1 MPTEYCEHCGNNYN
15 WKWEEAF
22 KKFGFNDGDTVV
34 HTDDVVQFLTESGYT
49 VASEPW
55 GLHNEIIMSIIN
67 TDGDQMIPEGT
78 ALGYDDPRTYLP
90 KAIVELLDQG
100 FPE

>member
-22 KKFGFNDGDTVV
+22 DKFGFNDGYSEI
-34 HTDDVVQFLTESGYT
+34 HTCDVVEFLRDAGYT
-49 VASEPW
+49 VESGLW
-55 GLHNEIIMSIIN
+55 GTHNEIIGSIIN
-67 TDGDQMIPEGT
+67 TEGDQMIPKGA